1 MKKLTI
7 MLLAFTVLSFAVFA
21 QDTEAESKGPEVTY
35 GFSGSFEMDV
45 FASNKTDT
53 FTSGDFEEP
62 IAKSNPIGLKATNF
76 VLSPNVGLDWEKMSI
91 DADATY
97 DGFRA
102 DDDDWSSVN
111 ITTTWKDFY
120 GFELKSEVSADNE
133 GDEGDTVDPDQVDIG
148 GLTHDFSITM
158 DRLES
163 DGIKIWT
170 EYNANT
176 LFGFFNANQIGD
188 FMTDIVDSFNVLGFE
203 LDTEYLGAELVY
215 EPGAFDDGASPG
227 PEVQS
232 DFTTAWIEARDMFGM
247 WTMLVNDSDAMELR
261 LADLDSDVTIGREAF
276 GIGEDNNIL
285 ATVDGDGNTV
295 GTEDGQNVNV
305 KHTMS
310 LTDAMTLTVGSVVP
324 YDDDPFV
331 DWLKGENLN
340 LNLDYMLDGVGTIG
354 VGALV
359 TKDYVAMRDPAA
371 GTVFGTVD
379 YMEGPSEFLADI
391 TADDTL
397 DYYTQSGPA
406 LWADANLSEMLP
418 GIDLFAS
425 LDVQLNK
432 YLDYKA
438 TDDDVADGK
447 GVNADDH
454 LVLTTAGYQNV
465 NLGVEAGMNV
475 TEALKVAG
483 AVKLGLGLGLDHEKL
498 YGDKFE
504 DTGNDPTAD
513 GTVDIAGSWSAADQ
527 LSTVYGVSLLQLN
540 LRADYMLNE
549 TFSFYADNGF
559 TMNDGYIYDSTDGD
573 ADVKGDAGDFGAAS
587 LAGYGYYHKNSLE
600 LGAEMTAS
608 EASTITVSTAYDM
621 FLGLPGASDFYA
633 DGATDDQKAA
643 IDHQYD
649 LWKDEN
655 FAPLSVSVAFAFS
668 Y

>member
-447 GVNADDH
+447 GVNADDQ
-454 LVLTTAGYQNV
+454 LVLTTAGYQIV
-465 NLGVEAGMNV
+465 NLGLEAGMNV

-483 AVKLGLGLGLDHEKL
+483 AVKASLGLGLDHEKL
-498 YGDKFE
+498 YGTPYDE
-504 DTGNDPTAD
+504 GEPEYVDNDA
-513 GTVDIAGSWSAADQ
+513 VAGEWDEKSNLA
-527 LSTVYGVSLLQLN
+527 TVYGTNPVTMN

-549 TFSFYADNGF
+549 TFSFWASDSF
-559 TMNDGYIYDSTDGD
+559 TMNEGYLND
-573 ADVKGDAGDFGAAS
+573 ADADYYVVASDFGANG
-587 LAGYGYYHKNSLE
+587 LAGYGYFHKNSIE
-600 LGAEMTAS
+600 LGADMTAS

-621 FLGLPGASDFYA
+621 FLGLPSASDFYA
-633 DGATDDQKAA
+633 DGASDAEKTLVDRDYG
-643 IDHQYD
+643 I
-649 LWKDEN
+649 WKDEN